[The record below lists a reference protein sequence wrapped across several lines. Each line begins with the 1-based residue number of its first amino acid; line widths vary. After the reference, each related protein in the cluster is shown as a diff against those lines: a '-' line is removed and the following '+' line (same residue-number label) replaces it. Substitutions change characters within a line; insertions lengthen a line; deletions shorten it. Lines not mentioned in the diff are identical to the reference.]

1 MRQSFVVTIL
11 RQNQRPSAGLR
22 AVDESAAGSWRLPL
36 TPVVPIVLL
45 WLLVLVWLQIA
56 DVYDET
62 TGLVIFHDSP
72 RPLTTTLV
80 SVWTSAIGLWRP
92 LPTAVAASVLK
103 LVPDRDAAWIA
114 MRWINAAAFLA
125 GLGILHLL
133 LMRSGVRDRW
143 RHAALAGGV
152 LLSGSGILAG
162 SWYASLFDVS
172 VMILIAAGLWLAAD
186 ERPVLAGLAIGL
198 AFFCKENAVLGIV
211 FLFALPLLVPVSRRT
226 VAISSGLA
234 TSLGAAYFLLRS
246 RRVAFGSEADM
257 HQFVP
262 TELVPTAI
270 GFAQSFWTQV
280 MKGDGPSI
288 LGIAVFVVGFIGL
301 RGNRERAVL
310 AALFGLS
317 VGLYWGM
324 LDEYQNGVLIS
335 HLNFIGRLHLVPVGL
350 ALLLLTAR
358 GRSFAVA
365 AVVAALLVGGALTAH
380 DHQRFQRSYGNLYEL
395 AAGTPGHL
403 EVHEPLNPLTDPSR
417 ELRLGSFPEAR
428 WQLDV
433 RTGALLTRPAEAS
446 RE

>member
-1 MRQSFVVTIL
+1 VTIL
-11 RQNQRPSAGLR
+11 RQNERPPAGLR
-22 AVDESAAGSWRLPL
+22 AVDESSSGPGRLLL

-45 WLLVLVWLQIA
+45 WLLVLVWLQVA

-72 RPLTTTLV
+72 SSLTATLV
-80 SVWTSAIGLWRP
+80 SVWTKAIGLWRP

-103 LVPDRDAAWIA
+103 LVPDRDTAWIA

-133 LMRSGVRDRW
+133 LLRSGVRTRW
-143 RHAALAGGV
+143 RHAVLAGGV

-172 VMILIAAGLWLAAD
+172 VMLLIAAGLWLAAE
-186 ERPVLAGLAIGL
+186 ERPIAAGLAIGL
-198 AFFCKENAVLGIV
+198 AFFCKENAVLGIA

-226 VAISSGLA
+226 LAISSGLA
-234 TSLGAAYFLLRS
+234 ASLGAVYFLLRS

-257 HQFVP
+257 HQFLPAELAP
-262 TELVPTAI
+262 TTI

-288 LGIAVFVVGFIGL
+288 LGLAVFVVGFIGL
-301 RGNRERAVL
+301 RGNRERVVL
-310 AALFGLS
+310 AILFGLS

-324 LDEYQNGVLIS
+324 LGEYQNGVLLS
-335 HLNFIGRLHLVPVGL
+335 HLNFIGRLHLVPAGL

-358 GRSFAVA
+358 GRSFAL
-365 AVVAALLVGGALTAH
+365 AVVVASLLVGGALTAY
-380 DHQRFQRSYGNLYEL
+380 DHQRFQRAYGNIYEL
-395 AAGTPGHL
+395 AAGASGSL
-403 EVHEPLNPLTDPSR
+403 EIHEPLNPLTDPSR
-417 ELRLGSFPEAR
+417 ELRLGNFPDASWR
-428 WQLDV
+428 LDV
-433 RTGALLTRPAEAS
+433 RTGALLSRPAEIS